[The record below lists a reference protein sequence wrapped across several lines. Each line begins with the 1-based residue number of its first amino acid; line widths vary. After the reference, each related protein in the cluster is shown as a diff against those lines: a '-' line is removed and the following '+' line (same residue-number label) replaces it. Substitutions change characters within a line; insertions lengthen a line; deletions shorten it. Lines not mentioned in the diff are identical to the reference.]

1 MNKRTLVAVLG
12 IVVAIIPLLGLP
24 GIWKK
29 QIFVVLGIAIAYLAL
44 SRTKK
49 KSVVVEPVEEVKI
62 EESTT
67 IEVAPMELHEE
78 MYPVPPKPRVRR
90 KPTII
95 TTEESNQIQ

>member
-12 IVVAIIPLLGLP
+12 IIVAIIPLLGLP

-49 KSVVVEPVEEVKI
+49 KSVVVEPVEEL
-62 EESTT
+62 TT
-67 IEVAPMELHEE
+67 IEVAPMELNIEP
-78 MYPVPPKPRVRR
+78 PVVVPKPRVRR
-90 KPTII
+90 KPIVI
-95 TTEESNQIQ
+95 AVEEGNQIQ